1 MTPRHALRAA
11 AAAAVLIVGITACG
25 SDDDATTDSTVAAAA
40 APSPTG
46 PITAATPDEFVAV
59 IGRPDITLIDVRTP
73 EEFAAGH
80 IDGAIN
86 IDFQAPDFADKIGAL
101 DPAAAYAIYCHSG
114 NRSGQAEAQMAAMG
128 FTDMTDLTGGITAW
142 TEAGMQVVTG

>member
-1 MTPRHALRAA
+1 MTPRHALRTAT
-11 AAAAVLIVGITACG
+11 AAAVLVAGLAACG
-25 SDDDATTDSTVAAAA
+25 SDDASSDTTVAAAA
-40 APSPTG
+40 APTPVS

-59 IGRPDITLIDVRTP
+59 IGEPGITLVDVRTP

-86 IDFQAPDFADKIGAL
+86 IDFQAADFADQVGAL
-101 DPAAAYAIYCHSG
+101 DKTAAYAIYCHSG
-114 NRSGQAEAQMAAMG
+114 NRSGQAEALMAGMG

-142 TEAGMQVVTG
+142 TEAGMAVVAG

>member
-1 MTPRHALRAA
+1 MTPRHALRTA
-11 AAAAVLIVGITACG
+11 AAAAVLVVGLAACG
-25 SDDDATTDSTVAAAA
+25 SDDASSDTTVAAAA
-40 APSPTG
+40 APSPVS

-59 IGRPDITLIDVRTP
+59 IGEPGITLVDVRTP

-86 IDFQAPDFADKIGAL
+86 IDFQAPDFADQVGAL
-101 DPAAAYAIYCHSG
+101 DKTAAYAIYCHSG
-114 NRSGQAEAQMAAMG
+114 NRSGQAEALMAGMG

-142 TEAGMQVVTG
+142 TEAGMAVVTG